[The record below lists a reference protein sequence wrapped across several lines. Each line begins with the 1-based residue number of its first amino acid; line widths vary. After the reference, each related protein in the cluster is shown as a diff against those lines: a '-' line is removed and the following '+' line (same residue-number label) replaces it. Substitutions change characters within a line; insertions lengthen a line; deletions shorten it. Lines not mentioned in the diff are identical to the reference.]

1 MARSYRVAKYG
12 GPTGADRLSAGR
24 GGRGSL
30 KIPQSTP
37 RFQVDMNWEEA
48 QEKTAHQAR
57 VKALAAAGYDPKIL
71 ANMSPE
77 VTARLHAGMAD
88 DPIEAEQAKA
98 AKEIESKGADALSDL
113 LGLGLNFN
121 KIDQEAKAPTP
132 PEIQLEAASPITDAL
147 VGPPSNIR
155 DQSQTMA
162 DFFKEKEA
170 HVERIPTPEGDPFD
184 ILDKRSA
191 TLNEEVAKIESG
203 AYEGKDPEM
212 DKILD
217 YREGGADYTSKER
230 NLSNIYSIY
239 DSLPD
244 SLKEKF
250 YSKFRDAF
258 KEATPKKYDE
268 WEAGKTYSAQVTT
281 KEDKNFYVTWDK
293 RTGKEIGK
301 RIPLPDDPIEWM
313 KLSVWTKDGRRGFYL
328 RDKDDHQNYKKGK
341 GGKPEFFSFPDDATD
356 VRPRKVPSMTM
367 RFNAFLENNK
377 RYADIVP
384 DPVKLLDPEE
394 LYLSSSK
401 GSIEREA
408 TVKFFEEDDVIIR
421 MLEKLNE
428 LKYGKEEDSGSEGA
442 KAKKILENRKNK
454 KPNIELPEI
463 K

>member
-1 MARSYRVAKYG
+1 MARSYRVAR
-12 GPTGADRLSAGR
+12 PSTGAGKADVLFAGG
-24 GGRGSL
+24 GGRRSPR
-30 KIPQSTP
+30 IPQSTP

-57 VKALAAAGYDPKIL
+57 VRALAAAGYDPKVL
-71 ANMSPE
+71 ENMSPE
-77 VTARLHAGMAD
+77 VTARLHAQMAD

-98 AKEIESKGADALSDL
+98 AKEIEAKGADALSNL
-113 LGLGLNFN
+113 LGLGLNFD

-132 PEIQLEAASPITDAL
+132 PEIQLEEADPPITESS
-147 VGPPSNIR
+147 VTPPSNILAHPY
-155 DQSQTMA
+155 MA
-162 DFFKEKEA
+162 NFMRGEEA
-170 HVERIPTPEGDPFD
+170 APPISVTEVDKKDPFD
-184 ILDKRSA
+184 LDVPTREQIDAKTA
-191 TLNEEVAKIESG
+191 EEIAKIES
-203 AYEGKDPEM
+203 DP
-212 DKILD
+212 L
-217 YREGGADYTSKER
+217 YSGGTADYTSKER

-328 RDKDDHQNYKKGK
+328 RDKDDHQNYKKDK
-341 GGKPEFFSFPDDATD
+341 DGKPEFFSFPDDATD

-367 RFNAFLENNK
+367 RFNAFLESNK
-377 RYADIVP
+377 KYAGIIP

-421 MLEKLNE
+421 MLDKLNE

-442 KAKKILENRKNK
+442 KAKKILQNRKNK
-454 KPNIELPEI
+454 KPNIELPSTE
-463 K
+463 

>member
-1 MARSYRVAKYG
+1 MARSYRVAR
-12 GPTGADRLSAGR
+12 PSTGAGKADVLFAGG
-24 GGRGSL
+24 GGRRPP
-30 KIPQSTP
+30 KIPQGTP
-37 RFQVDMNWEEA
+37 RLRVDMNWEEA

-57 VKALAAAGYDPKIL
+57 VRALAAAGYDPKVL
-71 ANMSPE
+71 ENMSPE
-77 VTARLHAGMAD
+77 VTAKLHAQMAD
-88 DPIEAEQAKA
+88 DPLEA
-98 AKEIESKGADALSDL
+98 AKEEKAAVLTQQEGSALSKL
-113 LGLGLNFN
+113 LGMYEEGRREFP
-121 KIDQEAKAPTP
+121 QEAPTEEAPV
-132 PEIQLEAASPITDAL
+132 EEAAPPITDAL

-155 DQSQTMA
+155 DQSQTMG

-184 ILDKRSA
+184 IFGKRSA
-191 TLNEEVAKIESG
+191 ALKEEVAKIESG

>member
-1 MARSYRVAKYG
+1 MARSYRVAR
-12 GPTGADRLSAGR
+12 PSTGAGKADVLFAGG
-24 GGRGSL
+24 GGRRPPR
-30 KIPQSTP
+30 IPQGTP
-37 RFQVDMNWEEA
+37 RLRVDMNWEEA

-57 VKALAAAGYDPKIL
+57 VRALAAAGYDTKVL
-71 ANMSPE
+71 ENMSPE
-77 VTARLHAGMAD
+77 VTARLHAQMAD
-88 DPIEAEQAKA
+88 DPLEAEQAKA
-98 AKEIESKGADALSDL
+98 AKEIEAKGADALSDL
-113 LGLGLNFN
+113 LGLGLNFD
-121 KIDQEAKAPTP
+121 KMDQEAKAPEP
-132 PEIQLEAASPITDAL
+132 PEIQLEAASPTAESS
-147 VGPPSNIR
+147 VTPPSNILAHPY
-155 DQSQTMA
+155 MA
-162 DFFKEKEA
+162 NFM
-170 HVERIPTPEGDPFD
+170 RGEGDAPP
-184 ILDKRSA
+184 I
-191 TLNEEVAKIESG
+191 
-203 AYEGKDPEM
+203 KDPFAFDVPTQEQIDAEGAADVARVEAEM
-212 DKILD
+212 SDSASPFG
-217 YREGGADYTSKER
+217 YTEGGADYTSKER